1 MEDKYLKDI
10 AQSLKGIHQELK
22 KQNESSPVTKAKE
35 KEVDKFDPKNF
46 I

>member
-22 KQNESSPVTKAKE
+22 KQNEPNLVAKSDKKKA
-35 KEVDKFDPKNF
+35 DKFDPKNF